1 MSTLNQVILVNEQ
14 DEQVGIMEKI
24 EAHRKAVLHRA
35 FSIFIFNNKGEMLLQ
50 QRAFTKY
57 HSGGLWTNAC
67 CGHPAPGE
75 LTADAAVRRLKE
87 EMGFTTDLF
96 ELFDFTYRHAFDNG
110 LTEYEFDHVFAGF
123 WETPVF
129 PNPEEV
135 NEYCFFSLD
144 EIRKTMKNY
153 PEQYTVWFRIVFPRV
168 ETWARKM
175 LINSNASNV

>member
-14 DEQVGIMEKI
+14 DEAVGVMEKI

-35 FSIFIFNNKGEMLLQ
+35 FSVFIFNSKGEMLLQ
-50 QRAFTKY
+50 QRAFSKY

-75 LTADAAVRRLKE
+75 LTGNAAARRLHE
-87 EMGFTTDLF
+87 EMGFTTELH

-110 LTEYEFDHVFAGF
+110 LTEYELDHVFAGT
-123 WETPVF
+123 WDAQMH

-135 NEYCFFSLD
+135 HDHCFMSLD
-144 EIRKTMKNY
+144 EIRQSMSEH
-153 PEQYTVWFRIVFPRV
+153 PQQYTVWFRIVYPRIAA
-168 ETWARKM
+168 WARKT
-175 LINSNASNV
+175 A